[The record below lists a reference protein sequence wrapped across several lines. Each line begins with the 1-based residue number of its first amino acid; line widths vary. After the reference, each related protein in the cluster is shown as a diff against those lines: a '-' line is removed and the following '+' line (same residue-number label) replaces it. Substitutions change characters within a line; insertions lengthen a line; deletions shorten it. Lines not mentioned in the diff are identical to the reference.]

1 LTAVVAIPDVT
12 IPIEPIDN
20 TGGNQCYDEH
30 NIPQVRP
37 AHANV
42 YNSFTCARGERQ
54 FTRSYAVYTIMMMII
69 IIIIIIIIIHPFERS
84 SDQNYWFFII

>member
-1 LTAVVAIPDVT
+1 MKPRQPSSFPLLTAAAAAVLLTAVVAIPDVT

-37 AHANV
+37 AHANGV
-42 YNSFTCARGERQ
+42 
-54 FTRSYAVYTIMMMII
+54 V
-69 IIIIIIIIIHPFERS
+69 
-84 SDQNYWFFII
+84 